1 MTLYKEATL
10 VRATFVRA
18 ISRKG
23 EYIMKSNIG
32 WLAFVL
38 LMIGTLGLLMN
49 EFAFAWGRP
58 ATLAFAAANI
68 VGLLVLGFSCSGKK

>member
-1 MTLYKEATL
+1 
-10 VRATFVRA
+10 
-18 ISRKG
+18 
-23 EYIMKSNIG
+23 MKSNIG